1 MSGPGEL
8 VWRPSFFSDLHG
20 ARSGDEGAAPPLILR
35 YFGGSFDIAEFDDS
49 HLLPQREAVPEGEDG
64 LGRFDQIIQRDP
76 QLFVSRNL
84 MGNVLLMSLIPRYE
98 LTLDRSD
105 LAACNLR
112 STALDGCAADSRGKG
127 GTIASHS
134 G

>member
-1 MSGPGEL
+1 MAPVSLFGALLFFLTYTAPDPETREP
-8 VWRPSFFSDLHG
+8 RPS
-20 ARSGDEGAAPPLILR
+20 LILR